1 MECAV
6 QRVDTIMC
14 DIVRVWFTDHDLSPN
29 GDVWDHNL
37 DVVKLIVPLPYR
49 CGDKKL
55 ADLAVV
61 KDGVE
66 SVRRQYEAVTFQ
78 QLRSRDPMV
87 SLRSQNTILDARG

>member
-1 MECAV
+1 
-6 QRVDTIMC
+6 MC
-14 DIVRVWFTDHDLSPN
+14 DVRIVRVWFTDHDLSPN